1 MTKLLLKLF
10 VKNYKNTD
18 DKAVRERY
26 GVLGG
31 TVGIVCNLLLSVV
44 KIILGVVSNS
54 VSVIADAMNNLSD
67 TASSVITLIGFKAA
81 GKPADEDHPF
91 GHGRIE
97 YMAAFIV
104 SALILLVGFELLKSS
119 VEKIISPVVVQV
131 NYITLIILLLSS
143 LTKLWMYFFN
153 KKLSRAVDSGV
164 LAATAQDS
172 LNDALVTFAILLS
185 VGVMVVFEINI
196 DPYVGLLMSGFILYT
211 GFKAAKETI
220 DPLLGTP
227 PEKELIDELH
237 KTILSFEGFIGIHD
251 LIVHNYGP
259 GRVFASVHIEVPVD
273 IDIVRCHEQVDL
285 CEKVVNEKLGVE
297 LVVHMDPIVTND
309 ETVNKTKEQL
319 RVILTGIDQRLSF
332 HDFRMTPKGENR
344 TNLIFDIVVP
354 VSIKLSEEEIS
365 EKVTEGMRKID
376 PTFFF
381 VITFDKDYATPH

>member
-10 VKNYKNTD
+10 VKNYKNTE
-18 DKAVRERY
+18 DKNVRERY

-31 TVGIVCNLLLSVV
+31 TVGIVCNLLLAVV
-44 KIILGVVSNS
+44 KIILGIVSGS
-54 VSVIADAMNNLSD
+54 VSVVADAMNNFSD

-104 SALILLVGFELLKSS
+104 SALILLVGFELFKSS
-119 VEKIISPVVVQV
+119 VEKIISPTAV
-131 NYITLIILLLSS
+131 NVDYITLIILLLSS
-143 LTKLWMYFFN
+143 LTKLWMFFFN
-153 KKLSRAVDSGV
+153 KKLSKAADSGV

-172 LNDALVTFAILLS
+172 LNDALVTFAILVS
-185 VGVMVVFEINI
+185 VGVMVVFNINI
-196 DPYVGLLMSGFILYT
+196 DAYVGLLMSLFILYT
-211 GFKAAKETI
+211 GIKSAKETI

-259 GRVFASVHIEVPVD
+259 GRIFASVHIEVPVD
-273 IDIVRCHEQVDL
+273 IDIVHCHEQVDL

-319 RVILTGIDQRLSF
+319 RVVLTGIDRRLSF

-354 VSIKLSEEEIS
+354 VSTKLSEEEIS

>member
-227 PEKELIDELH
+227 PEKELIEELH

>member
-10 VKNYKNTD
+10 VKNYKNTED
-18 DKAVRERY
+18 RAVREAY

-31 TVGIVCNLLLSVV
+31 TVGIVCNLLLAIV
-44 KIILGVVSNS
+44 KIILGAVSGS
-54 VSVIADAMNNLSD
+54 VSVIADAMNNFSD

-97 YMAAFIV
+97 YMADFIV
-104 SALILLVGFELLKSS
+104 SALILLEGFELFKSS
-119 VEKIISPVVVQV
+119 VEKNISPTADQD
-131 NYITLIILLLSS
+131 NYITLIILMLSS
-143 LTKLWMYFFN
+143 LTKLWMFFFN
-153 KKLSRAVDSGV
+153 KKLSKAAASGV

-172 LNDALVTFAILLS
+172 LNDALVTFAILVS
-185 VGVMVVFEINI
+185 VGVMVVFKVNI
-196 DPYVGLLMSGFILYT
+196 DAYVGLLMSIFILYT
-211 GFKAAKETI
+211 GIKSAKETI

-259 GRVFASVHIEVPVD
+259 GRIFASVHIEVPVD

-285 CEKVVNEKLGVE
+285 CEKVVGEKLGVE

-319 RVILTGIDQRLSF
+319 RAVLGEIDRSLSF

-344 TNLIFDIVVP
+344 TNLIFDVVLP
-354 VSIKLSEEEIS
+354 VNFTISEEEIS
-365 EKVTEGMRKID
+365 EKITTEMRKLD

-381 VITFDKDYATPH
+381 VITFDKDYTGTH

>member
-10 VKNYKNTD
+10 VKNYKNTE
-18 DKAVRERY
+18 DKNVRERY

-31 TVGIVCNLLLSVV
+31 TVGIVCNLLLAVV
-44 KIILGVVSNS
+44 KIILGIVSGS
-54 VSVIADAMNNLSD
+54 VSVVADAMNNFSD

-104 SALILLVGFELLKSS
+104 SALILLVGFELFKSS
-119 VEKIISPVVVQV
+119 VEKIISPTAV
-131 NYITLIILLLSS
+131 NVDYITLIILLLSS
-143 LTKLWMYFFN
+143 LTKLWMFFFN
-153 KKLSRAVDSGV
+153 KKLSKAADSGV

-172 LNDALVTFAILLS
+172 LNDALVTFAILVS
-185 VGVMVVFEINI
+185 VGVMVVFNINI
-196 DPYVGLLMSGFILYT
+196 DAYVGLLMSLFILYT
-211 GFKAAKETI
+211 GIKSAKETI

-259 GRVFASVHIEVPVD
+259 GRIFASVHIEVPVD
-273 IDIVRCHEQVDL
+273 IDIVHCHEQVDL

-319 RVILTGIDQRLSF
+319 KTVLGEIDNRLSF

-354 VSIKLSEEEIS
+354 VSTKLSEEEIS

>member
-10 VKNYKNTD
+10 VKNYKNTENRE
-18 DKAVRERY
+18 VRERY

-44 KIILGVVSNS
+44 KIILGIVSNS
-54 VSVIADAMNNLSD
+54 VSVVADAMNNLSD

-104 SALILLVGFELLKSS
+104 SALILLVGFELFKSS
-119 VEKIISPVVVQV
+119 VEKIITPSAVEV
-131 NYITLIILLLSS
+131 NYITLIILFLSC
-143 LTKLWMYFFN
+143 LTKLWMFFFN

-172 LNDALVTFAILLS
+172 LNDSLVTFAILLS
-185 VGVMVVFEINI
+185 VGVMVFFRVNI
-196 DPYVGLLMSGFILYT
+196 DAYVGLLMSFFILYT

-227 PEKELIDELH
+227 PEKEMIDELH

-259 GRVFASVHIEVPVD
+259 GRIFASVHIEVPVD
-273 IDIVRCHEQVDL
+273 IDIVHCHEQVDL
-285 CEKVVNEKLGVE
+285 CEKVVNERLGIE

-319 RVILTGIDQRLSF
+319 SLVLKEIDESLSF

-344 TNLIFDIVVP
+344 TNLIFDVVVP
-354 VSIKLSEEEIS
+354 LSVRLSEEEIS
-365 EKVTEGMRKID
+365 DKITAAMREID
-376 PTFFF
+376 PTYFF
-381 VITFDKDYATPH
+381 VITFDKDYTATH

>member
-1 MTKLLLKLF
+1 MTTLLLKLF
-10 VKNYKNTD
+10 VKNYKNTENRE
-18 DKAVRERY
+18 VRERY

-44 KIILGVVSNS
+44 KIILGAVSNS

-67 TASSVITLIGFKAA
+67 TASSVITLVGFKAA

-104 SALILLVGFELLKSS
+104 SALILLVGFELFKSS
-119 VEKIISPVVVQV
+119 VEKIITPSAVEV
-131 NYITLIILLLSS
+131 NYITLIILFLSC
-143 LTKLWMYFFN
+143 LTKLWMFFFN

-172 LNDALVTFAILLS
+172 LNDSLVTFAILLS
-185 VGVMVVFEINI
+185 VGVMVVFHINI
-196 DPYVGLLMSGFILYT
+196 DAYVGLLMSLFILYT

-227 PEKELIDELH
+227 PEREMIDELH

-259 GRVFASVHIEVPVD
+259 GRIFASVHIEVPVD

-285 CEKVVNEKLGVE
+285 CEKVVNERLGIE

-319 RVILTGIDQRLSF
+319 SLVLKGIDESLTF

-344 TNLIFDIVVP
+344 TNLIFDVVVP
-354 VSIKLSEEEIS
+354 LSVRLSEEEIS
-365 EKVTEGMRKID
+365 DKITVAMREID
-376 PTFFF
+376 PTYFF
-381 VITFDKDYATPH
+381 VITFDKDYTATH

>member
-10 VKNYKNTD
+10 VKNYKNTED
-18 DKAVRERY
+18 RAVREAY

-185 VGVMVVFEINI
+185 VGVMVFFEINI

-227 PEKELIDELH
+227 PEKELIEELH

-273 IDIVRCHEQVDL
+273 IDIVHCHEQVDL

-319 RVILTGIDQRLSF
+319 RGILMEIDERLSF

-354 VSIKLSEEEIS
+354 LSTRLTEEEIS
-365 EKVTEGMRKID
+365 QRVTAEMRKID

>member
-10 VKNYKNTD
+10 VKNYKNTE
-18 DKAVRERY
+18 DKNVRERY

-31 TVGIVCNLLLSVV
+31 TVGIVCNLLLAVV
-44 KIILGVVSNS
+44 KIILGIVSGS
-54 VSVIADAMNNLSD
+54 VSVVADAMNNFSD

-104 SALILLVGFELLKSS
+104 SALILLVGFELFKSS
-119 VEKIISPVVVQV
+119 VEKIISPTAV
-131 NYITLIILLLSS
+131 NVDYITLIILLLSS
-143 LTKLWMYFFN
+143 LTKLWMFFFN
-153 KKLSRAVDSGV
+153 KKLSKAADSGV

-172 LNDALVTFAILLS
+172 LNDALVTFAILVS
-185 VGVMVVFEINI
+185 VGVMVVFNINI
-196 DPYVGLLMSGFILYT
+196 DAYVGLLMSLFILYT
-211 GFKAAKETI
+211 GIKSAKETI

-227 PEKELIDELH
+227 PEKELIVDLE
-237 KTILSFEGFIGIHD
+237 KTILSFEDFVGIHD

-259 GRVFASVHIEVPVD
+259 GRIFASVHIEVPVD
-273 IDIVRCHEQVDL
+273 IDIVHCHEQVDL

-319 RVILTGIDQRLSF
+319 RVVLTGIDQRLSF

-354 VSIKLSEEEIS
+354 VSTKLSEEEIS

>member
-10 VKNYKNTD
+10 VKNYKNTEE
-18 DKAVRERY
+18 KQVRERY

-31 TVGIVCNLLLSVV
+31 TVGIVCNLLLSLV
-44 KIILGVVSNS
+44 KIVLGALSGS

-104 SALILLVGFELLKSS
+104 AALILLVGFELLKSS
-119 VEKIISPVVVQV
+119 VEKIISPAAVQV
-131 NYITLIILLLSS
+131 NYITLIILFLSS

-153 KKLSRAVDSGV
+153 KKLSKAVDSGV

-172 LNDALVTFAILLS
+172 LNDALVTFAILIS
-185 VGVMVVFEINI
+185 VGVMVAFEINI

-211 GFKAAKETI
+211 GLKAAKETI
-220 DPLLGTP
+220 DPLLGMA
-227 PEKELIDELH
+227 PEKELIEDLE
-237 KTILSFEGFIGIHD
+237 KTIMSFEGFIGIHD

-259 GRVFASVHIEVPVD
+259 GRIFASVHIEVPVD
-273 IDIVRCHEQVDL
+273 IDIVHCHEQVDL

-309 ETVNKTKEQL
+309 ETVNKIKEQL
-319 RVILTGIDQRLSF
+319 GLVLKDIGQGLSF

-344 TNLIFDIVVP
+344 TNLIFDLVMPIGF
-354 VSIKLSEEEIS
+354 KMSEEEVS
-365 EKVTEGMRKID
+365 EKITVEMRKLD

-381 VITFDKDYATPH
+381 VITFDKDYTGTH

>member
-10 VKNYKNTD
+10 VKNYKNTE
-18 DKAVRERY
+18 DKNVRERY

-31 TVGIVCNLLLSVV
+31 TVGIVCNLLLAVV
-44 KIILGVVSNS
+44 KIILGIVSGS
-54 VSVIADAMNNLSD
+54 VSVVADARNNCAD

-104 SALILLVGFELLKSS
+104 SALILLVGFELFKSS
-119 VEKIISPVVVQV
+119 VEKIISPTAV
-131 NYITLIILLLSS
+131 NVDYITLIILLLSS
-143 LTKLWMYFFN
+143 LTKLWMFFFN
-153 KKLSRAVDSGV
+153 KKLSKAADSGV

-172 LNDALVTFAILLS
+172 LNDALVTFAILVS
-185 VGVMVVFEINI
+185 VGVMVVFNINI
-196 DPYVGLLMSGFILYT
+196 DAYVGLLMSLFILYT
-211 GFKAAKETI
+211 GIKSAKETI

-259 GRVFASVHIEVPVD
+259 GRIFASVHIEVPVD
-273 IDIVRCHEQVDL
+273 IDIVHCHEQVDL

-319 RVILTGIDQRLSF
+319 RVVLTGIDRRLSF

-354 VSIKLSEEEIS
+354 VSAKLSEEEIS

>member
-18 DKAVRERY
+18 DKAVREAY

-31 TVGIVCNLLLSVV
+31 TVGIVCNLLLAVV
-44 KIILGVVSNS
+44 KIILGVVSCS
-54 VSVIADAMNNLSD
+54 VSVVADAMNNFSD

-104 SALILLVGFELLKSS
+104 SALILLVGFELFKSS
-119 VEKIISPVVVQV
+119 VEKIISPTAVNV

-143 LTKLWMYFFN
+143 LTKLWMFFFN
-153 KKLSRAVDSGV
+153 KKLSKAAASGV

-172 LNDALVTFAILLS
+172 LNDALVTFAILVS
-185 VGVMVVFEINI
+185 VGVMVAFKINI
-196 DPYVGLLMSGFILYT
+196 DAYIGLLMSLFILYT
-211 GFKAAKETI
+211 GVKSAKETI

-259 GRVFASVHIEVPVD
+259 GRIFASVHIEVPVD

-285 CEKVVNEKLGVE
+285 CEKVVNEKLGIE

-319 RVILTGIDQRLSF
+319 RVVLKEIDERLSF

-354 VSIKLSEEEIS
+354 LSTKLSEEEIS
-365 EKVTEGMRKID
+365 EKVTAEMRKID

>member
-10 VKNYKNTD
+10 VKNYKNTED
-18 DKAVRERY
+18 RAVREAY

-31 TVGIVCNLLLSVV
+31 TVGIVCNLLLAIV
-44 KIILGVVSNS
+44 KIILGIVSGS
-54 VSVIADAMNNLSD
+54 VSVIADAMNNFSD

-104 SALILLVGFELLKSS
+104 SALILLVGFELFKSS
-119 VEKIISPVVVQV
+119 VEKIISPTAVKVD
-131 NYITLIILLLSS
+131 YITLIILLLSS
-143 LTKLWMYFFN
+143 LTKLWMFFFN
-153 KKLSRAVDSGV
+153 KKLSKAAASGV

-172 LNDALVTFAILLS
+172 LNDALVTFAILIS
-185 VGVMVVFEINI
+185 VGVMVVFKVNI
-196 DPYVGLLMSGFILYT
+196 DAFVGLLMSLFILYT
-211 GFKAAKETI
+211 GVKSAKETI

-259 GRVFASVHIEVPVD
+259 GRIFASVHIEVPVD
-273 IDIVRCHEQVDL
+273 IDIVHCHEQVDL
-285 CEKVVNEKLGVE
+285 CEKVVGEKLGVE

-319 RVILTGIDQRLSF
+319 RRVLMEIDERLSF

-354 VSIKLSEEEIS
+354 LSTRLTEEEIS
-365 EKVTEGMRKID
+365 QRVTAEMRKID

>member
-18 DKAVRERY
+18 DKAVREAY

-31 TVGIVCNLLLSVV
+31 TVGIVCNLLLAVV
-44 KIILGVVSNS
+44 KIILGVVSCS
-54 VSVIADAMNNLSD
+54 VSVVADAMNNFSD

-104 SALILLVGFELLKSS
+104 SALILLVGFELFKSS
-119 VEKIISPVVVQV
+119 VEKIISPTAVNV

-143 LTKLWMYFFN
+143 LTKLWMFFFN
-153 KKLSRAVDSGV
+153 KQLSKAAASGV

-172 LNDALVTFAILLS
+172 LNDALVTFAILVS
-185 VGVMVVFEINI
+185 VGVMVAFKINI
-196 DPYVGLLMSGFILYT
+196 DAYIGLLMSLFILYT
-211 GFKAAKETI
+211 GVKSAKETI

-227 PEKELIDELH
+227 PEKGLIDELH

-259 GRVFASVHIEVPVD
+259 GRIFASVHIEVPVD

-285 CEKVVNEKLGVE
+285 CEKVVNEKLGIE

-319 RVILTGIDQRLSF
+319 RVVLKEIDERLSF

-354 VSIKLSEEEIS
+354 LSTKLSEEEIS
-365 EKVTEGMRKID
+365 EKVTAEMRKID

>member
-10 VKNYKNTD
+10 VKNYKNTE
-18 DKAVRERY
+18 DKNVRERY

-31 TVGIVCNLLLSVV
+31 TVGIVCNLLLAVV
-44 KIILGVVSNS
+44 KIILGIVSGS
-54 VSVIADAMNNLSD
+54 VSVVADAMNNFSD

-104 SALILLVGFELLKSS
+104 SALILLVGFELFKSS
-119 VEKIISPVVVQV
+119 VEKIISPTAV
-131 NYITLIILLLSS
+131 NVDYITLIILLLSS
-143 LTKLWMYFFN
+143 LTKLWMFFFN
-153 KKLSRAVDSGV
+153 KKLSKAADSGV

-172 LNDALVTFAILLS
+172 LNDALVTFAILVS
-185 VGVMVVFEINI
+185 VGVMVVFNINI
-196 DPYVGLLMSGFILYT
+196 DAYVGLLMSLFILYT
-211 GFKAAKETI
+211 GIKSAKETI

-259 GRVFASVHIEVPVD
+259 GRIFASVHIEVPVD
-273 IDIVRCHEQVDL
+273 IDIVHCHEQVDL

-319 RVILTGIDQRLSF
+319 RVVLTGIDRRLSF

-354 VSIKLSEEEIS
+354 VSAKLSEEEIS

>member
-10 VKNYKNTD
+10 VKNYKNTE
-18 DKAVRERY
+18 DKNVRERY

>member
-10 VKNYKNTD
+10 VKNYKNTE
-18 DKAVRERY
+18 DKNVRERY

-31 TVGIVCNLLLSVV
+31 TVGIVCNLLLAVV
-44 KIILGVVSNS
+44 KIILGIVSGS
-54 VSVIADAMNNLSD
+54 VSVVADAMNNFSD

-104 SALILLVGFELLKSS
+104 SALILLVGFELFKSS
-119 VEKIISPVVVQV
+119 VEKIISPTAV
-131 NYITLIILLLSS
+131 NVDYITLIILLLSS
-143 LTKLWMYFFN
+143 LTKLWMFFFN
-153 KKLSRAVDSGV
+153 KKLSKAADSGV

-172 LNDALVTFAILLS
+172 LNDALVTFAILVS
-185 VGVMVVFEINI
+185 VGVMVVFKINI
-196 DPYVGLLMSGFILYT
+196 DAYVGLLMSLFILYT
-211 GFKAAKETI
+211 GIKSAKETI

-259 GRVFASVHIEVPVD
+259 GRIFASVHIEVPVD
-273 IDIVRCHEQVDL
+273 IDIVHCHEQVDL

-319 RVILTGIDQRLSF
+319 RVILTGIDRRLSF

-354 VSIKLSEEEIS
+354 VSIRLSEEEIS

>member
-119 VEKIISPVVVQV
+119 VEKIISPVAVQV

-185 VGVMVVFEINI
+185 VGVMVVYEINI

-227 PEKELIDELH
+227 PEKELIEELH

-319 RVILTGIDQRLSF
+319 RVVLTGIDQRLSF

-344 TNLIFDIVVP
+344 TNLIFDVVMP
-354 VSIKLSEEEIS
+354 VSIKMSEEEIS
-365 EKVTEGMRKID
+365 QKITDEMRKLD

-381 VITFDKDYATPH
+381 VITFDKDYTATH

>member
-227 PEKELIDELH
+227 PEKELIEELH

-259 GRVFASVHIEVPVD
+259 GRIFASVHIEVPVD

>member
-1 MTKLLLKLF
+1 M
-10 VKNYKNTD
+10 
-18 DKAVRERY
+18 
-26 GVLGG
+26 
-31 TVGIVCNLLLSVV
+31 
-44 KIILGVVSNS
+44 
-54 VSVIADAMNNLSD
+54 
-67 TASSVITLIGFKAA
+67 
-81 GKPADEDHPF
+81 
-91 GHGRIE
+91 
-97 YMAAFIV
+97 
-104 SALILLVGFELLKSS
+104 
-119 VEKIISPVVVQV
+119 EKIISPTAV
-131 NYITLIILLLSS
+131 NVDYITLIILLLSS
-143 LTKLWMYFFN
+143 LTKLWMFFFN
-153 KKLSRAVDSGV
+153 KKLSKAADSGV

-172 LNDALVTFAILLS
+172 LNDALVTFAILVS
-185 VGVMVVFEINI
+185 VGVMVVFNINI
-196 DPYVGLLMSGFILYT
+196 DAYVGLLMSLFILYT
-211 GFKAAKETI
+211 GIKSAKETI

-259 GRVFASVHIEVPVD
+259 GRIFASVHIEVPVD
-273 IDIVRCHEQVDL
+273 IDIVHCHEQVDL

-319 RVILTGIDQRLSF
+319 KTVLGEIDQRLSF

-354 VSIKLSEEEIS
+354 VSTKLSEEEIS
-365 EKVTEGMRKID
+365 EKVTAGMRKID